1 MGKVRTRIVTVLDIL
16 IVVFTVI
23 GTCLMFSN
31 NDNGAGLMSSGLDNF
46 KYFTVLSNIFC
57 GIVSLIA
64 LISRKMPVSIRLMTS
79 SAVGLTFI
87 IVAAFLQPVYPDTN
101 LYQGGNLWFHLI
113 VPVISMVQFVLL
125 KTSEK
130 IPFKFTFFS
139 ALLSLVY
146 GIGYLINILINGVGK
161 WPDTNDWYGFL
172 NWGFPIGIAIFAVVV
187 VINFV
192 IAVILR
198 ALNGLV
204 SKIRVL

>member
-1 MGKVRTRIVTVLDIL
+1 
-16 IVVFTVI
+16 
-23 GTCLMFSN
+23 
-31 NDNGAGLMSSGLDNF
+31 
-46 KYFTVLSNIFC
+46 
-57 GIVSLIA
+57 
-64 LISRKMPVSIRLMTS
+64 
-79 SAVGLTFI
+79 
-87 IVAAFLQPVYPDTN
+87 
-101 LYQGGNLWFHLI
+101 
-113 VPVISMVQFVLL
+113 MVQFVLL

-172 NWGFPIGIAIFAVVV
+172 NWGFPTGIAIFAVVV

>member
-1 MGKVRTRIVTVLDIL
+1 MRKVRSRITLALDIL
-16 IVVFTVI
+16 IVVFTAI
-23 GTCLMFSN
+23 GTYLMFSN
-31 NDNGAGLMSSGLDNF
+31 TDNGAGLMSSGLENF

-64 LISRKMPVSIRLMTS
+64 LIRRKLPIAVRLMS
-79 SAVGLTFI
+79 ASAVGLTFL
-87 IVAAFLQPVYPDTN
+87 IVAAFLQPIYPDTN

-113 VPVISMVQFVLL
+113 VPVVSMVQFVLMEI
-125 KTSEK
+125 SSK
-130 IPFKFTFFS
+130 IPFKYTFLS

-146 GIGYLINILINGVGK
+146 GMGYLINILVNGVGE